1 MKLSAGLSGYLLMPL
16 ISATADLCCQEK
28 KHKIQSDDGMKKV
41 QKKDFCAAAEAKAKD
56 RMLCGVYR

>member
-1 MKLSAGLSGYLLMPL
+1 MPL